1 MKAADLMIGDWV
13 LWRGT
18 PLKIMSINDKTSRS
32 LEPTVTGLITID
44 GKETIR
50 RFDAKSLKPI
60 PLTTEILEKNEYKIG
75 KPYSNDIKYPCFV
88 GIYPELK
95 FQIALWEREKNGFWI
110 ELVKFANLEDHKL
123 DSIIKKHFHYI
134 HELQHAL
141 RLCGITEKRIKI

>member
-1 MKAADLMIGDWV
+1 MIGDWV

-50 RFDAKSLKPI
+50 RFNAKSLKPI
-60 PLTTEILEKNEYKIG
+60 PITPEIL
-75 KPYSNDIKYPCFV
+75 
-88 GIYPELK
+88 
-95 FQIALWEREKNGFWI
+95 AKNGFNDTINNI
-110 ELVKFANLEDHKL
+110 ELDRDNILKWYDVYGYCVIIILKANQIIIQH
-123 DSIIKKHFHYI
+123 DSHILLHLWYNNLVSV

-141 RLCGITEKRIKI
+141 RICGITEKRIKL

>member
-1 MKAADLMIGDWV
+1 MRVIDLMIGDWV

-50 RFDAKSLKPI
+50 RFNAKSLKPI
-60 PLTTEILEKNEYKIG
+60 PITPEILAKNADKIDRIYQFG
-75 KPYSNDIKYPCFV
+75 KYPKTMNV
-88 GIYPELK
+88 MYDSRAVIRILEGDDEYLGIELK
-95 FQIALWEREKNGFWI
+95 N
-110 ELVKFANLEDHKL
+110 V
-123 DSIIKKHFHYI
+123 

-141 RLCGITEKRIKI
+141 RLCGITEKRIEL

>member
-1 MKAADLMIGDWV
+1 MSICDLMFGDWV

-50 RFDAKSLKPI
+50 RFNAKSLKPI
-60 PLTTEILEKNEYKIG
+60 PITPEILKKNADKIDMSYQFG
-75 KPYSNDIKYPCFV
+75 KYPKTMNV
-88 GIYPELK
+88 MYDSRAVIRILEGDDEYLGMELK
-95 FQIALWEREKNGFWI
+95 N
-110 ELVKFANLEDHKL
+110 V
-123 DSIIKKHFHYI
+123 

-141 RLCGITEKRIKI
+141 RLYGITEKRIKL